1 MHKFHSIAALCGD
14 GLRPELR
21 TLFER
26 LAIDPYS
33 GLRIRHDGM
42 IQAGPDPVSEPP
54 DVVEVKPKKSPDLS
68 LPLVEVTGQLLA
80 PSGSAAASPTCP
92 QEGVM
97 NARLTFTRPNTLLGA
112 TTLAAWSSWACA
124 AMTASAILTQSIG
137 RVAADPL
144 LSLSGGLYEVT
155 SRLELPHLERWAIDK
170 KTRICLFSHEE
181 NDAIPLPVLSDNNP
195 FAKCSAANL
204 TTDNGTFQYDIVC
217 PGRDAAKAHAIYE
230 IGPDRFAGRIAMV
243 MGAKNMTMT
252 EVQHA
257 KRVGGCQPALGS
269 PATRF

>member
-1 MHKFHSIAALCGD
+1 
-14 GLRPELR
+14 
-21 TLFER
+21 
-26 LAIDPYS
+26 
-33 GLRIRHDGM
+33 
-42 IQAGPDPVSEPP
+42 
-54 DVVEVKPKKSPDLS
+54 
-68 LPLVEVTGQLLA
+68 
-80 PSGSAAASPTCP
+80 
-92 QEGVM
+92 M
-97 NARLTFTRPNTLLGA
+97 NARFTFTRRNTLLGA
-112 TTLAAWSSWACA
+112 TTLAAWSLWACA
-124 AMTASAILTQSIG
+124 AMTASAILTQSMG

-181 NDAIPLPVLSDNNP
+181 NDAIPLPVLSGNNP

-217 PGRDAAKAHAIYE
+217 LGRDAAKAHAIYE
-230 IGPDRFAGRIAMV
+230 LGPDKFTGRIAMV

-269 PATRF
+269 PITRF